1 MIHNQISLPGIFH
14 VERRATERVR
24 EILEEQGLSTAR
36 AVILSGRSR
45 SHGLA
50 SAIARQFDEAPVED
64 VADFS
69 DPEAGRLAA
78 LLAASRATLIVAVG
92 GGGVI
97 DVAKRV
103 GKLYGIASLVIPTV
117 VSNDGL
123 MSPISVLKVAGRRFE
138 SLPAAMPIGV
148 IADLDIVMSAPRK
161 YLRASGG
168 DLLSNLSA
176 TSDWRHVVERGDG
189 PRMNDV
195 AFHLSRNS
203 AEALVHWAECDVT
216 DADFVRNLIIAQ
228 IYSGIAM
235 SIAGTSRPCSGP
247 EHLISHALD
256 ELELTPGVL
265 HGVQVG
271 SACLFTLHLL
281 DELTP
286 AMLGFAAAM
295 NIPWCWTHMLDERR
309 HAPAVLARARQV
321 RPDRRT
327 ILDEFSDEELLA
339 RLGQFEQS
347 CRALALPGAG
357 DLPSV
362 PPRPRVS
369 SLPLTEVA

>member
-1 MIHNQISLPGIFH
+1 MIYNQISLPGIFH
-14 VERRATERVR
+14 VERRATLRVR
-24 EILEEQGLSTAR
+24 EILEEQGLSTVR
-36 AVILSGRSR
+36 AVILSGRSH

-50 SAIARQFDEAPVED
+50 RALACQFDEAEIEI
-64 VADFS
+64 VADYS
-69 DPEAGRLAA
+69 DAEAVRIGS
-78 LLAASRATLIVAVG
+78 LLASLRATLIVAVG

-103 GKLYGIASLVIPTV
+103 GKLEGIASLVIPTV

-176 TSDWRHVVERGDG
+176 TSDWRHIVDRGDG

-195 AFHLSRNS
+195 AYHLSRNS
-203 AEALVHWAECDVT
+203 AEALVHWAQCDVT
-216 DADFVRNLIIAQ
+216 DPDFVRNLIIAQ

-256 ELELTPGVL
+256 ELELTPGML

-286 AMLGFAAAM
+286 AVLCFAAAM
-295 NIPWCWTHMLDERR
+295 DIPWCWTHMLDEPRR
-309 HAPAVLARARQV
+309 APDVLARAREV
-321 RPDRRT
+321 RPGRRT
-327 ILDEFSDEELLA
+327 IFDEFSDKELMVQ
-339 RLGQFEQS
+339 LGQFEQS
-347 CRALALPGAG
+347 CRAMALSG
-357 DLPSV
+357 PSGMHAV
-362 PPRPRVS
+362 PARPHVS

>member
-14 VERRATERVR
+14 VEHRAIERVR
-24 EILEEQGLSTAR
+24 DILEEQGLSTVR
-36 AVILSGRSR
+36 AVILSGRSH

-50 SAIARQFDEAPVED
+50 RVIACQFEAAEVEI
-64 VADFS
+64 VADYS
-69 DPEAGRLAA
+69 EAEAVRLVS
-78 LLAASRATLIVAVG
+78 LLASLRATLIVAVG

-161 YLRASGG
+161 YLRAAGG

-176 TSDWRHVVERGDG
+176 TSDWRHVADRGHG
-189 PRMNDV
+189 PRMNDI

-203 AEALVHWAECDVT
+203 AEALVHWDECDVT
-216 DADFVRNLIIAQ
+216 DPDFVRNLIIAQ
-228 IYSGIAM
+228 IYAGIAM

-256 ELELTPGVL
+256 ELELTPRVL

-271 SACLFTLHLL
+271 SACLYTLHLL

-295 NIPWCWTHMLDERR
+295 DIPWCWTHMLDTPQD
-309 HAPAVLARARQV
+309 APVVLARARQV

-327 ILDEFSDEELLA
+327 ILDEFSDKELMV

-347 CRALALPGAG
+347 CRAMALSGASDMPG
-357 DLPSV
+357 V
-362 PPRPRVS
+362 PARRRVS